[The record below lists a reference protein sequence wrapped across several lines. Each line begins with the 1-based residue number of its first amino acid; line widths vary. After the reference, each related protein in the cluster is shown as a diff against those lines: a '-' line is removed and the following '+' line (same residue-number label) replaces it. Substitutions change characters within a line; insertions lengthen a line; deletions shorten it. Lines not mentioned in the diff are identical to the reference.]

1 MPLTLKQLRYALAL
15 ADTGH
20 FGRAA
25 DRMHVTQPAL
35 SQQIAQ
41 LEALYGARLF
51 DRLGRGVRPTPF
63 GVEFLARA
71 RRIAEAADEL
81 QVFAQGQA
89 GKPTGPLRFGL
100 IPTVAPYLLPE
111 IFPELSADFPDI
123 TLQVSESRTDA
134 LLKGLGDGE
143 LDLILIASDPPPGG
157 PRLTIVPLF
166 ADPFVLAAPQEAAP
180 LAPVSLASLLREKIL
195 LLDEGHCLRD
205 QAIAACGLNADPTAR
220 AFAATSLTTIVE
232 FVANG
237 QGVTLLPE
245 IALRKEAT
253 DPRIAIRKLEAP
265 GAGRMLTLAWREAT
279 PFAALFEAMAATIAR
294 VHRQGAQAGT
304 TRAGRR
310 L

>member
-15 ADTGH
+15 ADAGH

-25 DRMHVTQPAL
+25 ERMHVTQPAL

-41 LEALYGARLF
+41 LEAQCGSQLF
-51 DRLGRGVRPTPF
+51 DRLGRSVQPTPF
-63 GVEFLARA
+63 GTEFLMRA
-71 RRIAEAADEL
+71 RRIAEAADDL
-81 QVFAQGQA
+81 QAFAEGQA
-89 GKPTGPLRFGL
+89 GRPTGPLRFGL

-111 IFPELSADFPDI
+111 IFPALSADFPDI

-157 PRLTIVPLF
+157 PRLTIKPLF

-180 LAPVSLASLLREKIL
+180 LAPVSLASLPREKIL

-205 QAIAACGLNADPTAR
+205 QAIAACGLNTDPTSR

-237 QGVTLLPE
+237 QGVTLLPQ

-253 DPRIAIRKLEAP
+253 DPRIAIRRLEAP
-265 GAGRMLTLAWREAT
+265 GADRLLTLVWREAT
-279 PFAALFEAMAATIAR
+279 PFAALFQAMAATIAR
-294 VHRQGAQAGT
+294 VHKQGAQAGT
-304 TRAGRR
+304 ARAGRR